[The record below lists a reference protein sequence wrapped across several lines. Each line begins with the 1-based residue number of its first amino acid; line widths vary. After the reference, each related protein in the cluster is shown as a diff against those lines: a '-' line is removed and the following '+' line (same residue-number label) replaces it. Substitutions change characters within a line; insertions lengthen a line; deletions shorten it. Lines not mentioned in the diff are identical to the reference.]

1 MLYTNI
7 RLDWK
12 TIEYFRNINIKNEE
26 KQALENSSIS
36 KVRPNH
42 SWIIPRI
49 TLHSPHSP
57 HTNGLVA
64 LVSADCRCWDV
75 SSSRADRSE

>member
-1 MLYTNI
+1 MEKTSRKLEERTKILNTKINIFNKEKIPQQYFHARKVMLYTNI

-12 TIEYFRNINIKNEE
+12 TIEYFRNINIKKEE

-42 SWIIPRI
+42 S
-49 TLHSPHSP
+49 
-57 HTNGLVA
+57 
-64 LVSADCRCWDV
+64 
-75 SSSRADRSE
+75 